1 VLAQPTKYADGEHA
15 VQDEPT
21 PDAETALPASRVKLD
36 KLKIQS
42 LRKYAKT
49 YDLPSVHPQSSKEE
63 LLVAVKRHWDGSKIT
78 EDGVVSS
85 LMRLRQRGAY

>member
-1 VLAQPTKYADGEHA
+1 MLAQPTKYADGEDA
-15 VQDEPT
+15 VQDEP
-21 PDAETALPASRVKLD
+21 ETLDVALPASRVALD
-36 KLKIQS
+36 KLKIQT

-63 LLVAVKRHWDGSKIT
+63 LLAAVKRHWDGARIG
-78 EDGVVSS
+78 EEALVSS